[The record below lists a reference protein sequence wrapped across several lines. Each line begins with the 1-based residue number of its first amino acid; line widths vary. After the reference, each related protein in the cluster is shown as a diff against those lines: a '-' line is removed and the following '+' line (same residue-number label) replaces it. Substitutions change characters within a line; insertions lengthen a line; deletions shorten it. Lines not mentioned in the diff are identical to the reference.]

1 MLIVNFATPLD
12 YGQMPMLTA
21 AQNSGLGIFYSA
33 VLILAML
40 TTAVSSGFG
49 FIKSVKLKPVYS
61 NIILLIASLIMLS
74 FGFAPLVEKVFV
86 FFGILSTSLLIFVIF

>member
-1 MLIVNFATPLD
+1 MLIVNISTPMD
-12 YGQMPMLTA
+12 YGEMPMLTA
-21 AQNSGLGIFYSA
+21 AKNSGLEIFYSFI
-33 VLILAML
+33 LILAML

-49 FIKSVKLKPVYS
+49 FIKSIKLKPVYS
-61 NIILLIASLIMLS
+61 NMILFVTSMIMLS